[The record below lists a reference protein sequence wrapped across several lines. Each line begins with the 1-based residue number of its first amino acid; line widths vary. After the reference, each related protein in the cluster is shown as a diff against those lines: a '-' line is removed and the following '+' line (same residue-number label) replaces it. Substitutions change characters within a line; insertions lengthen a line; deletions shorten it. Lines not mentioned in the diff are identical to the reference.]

1 MQNKL
6 SWLACAAGMLSLAV
20 AASAAD
26 TAAPAKAPATPASLA
41 KPAAQPAPAT
51 FAKAATPA
59 SSTASATSAATAS
72 PATPATQATQASS
85 AAATTPAT
93 QAVGAGGL
101 ADMLSKIEA
110 ETLVLKA
117 RERQLGVQVAI
128 LARQQE
134 ISARQ
139 DGTARATQAPPVA
152 QPVVHAIE
160 GIGANQYA
168 TLELDNGS
176 RADVRAGD
184 MLSNGMRVVAV
195 QGGAVT
201 VQTAGKKRIQLR
213 AAAQAPSIAGLPLPR
228 ALPGVAGEP

>member
-59 SSTASATSAATAS
+59 SSTASATPAATAS
-72 PATPATQATQASS
+72 PATQASP
-85 AAATTPAT
+85 AAATTPAS

-101 ADMLSKIEA
+101 ADTLSKIEA

-139 DGTARATQAPPVA
+139 DGPARATQAPPVA